1 MLLAGCSSRR
11 AGGGLN
17 EEAFFEKGLEG
28 VEKCRA
34 LLLELIAE
42 AVFDA
47 AQREFEIG
55 DDEVAGVATDDGHH
69 GDEATGAGDDVALV
83 GEFE

>member
-1 MLLAGCSSRR
+1 MD
-11 AGGGLN
+11 
-17 EEAFFEKGLEG
+17 EEALFEKWLERVKQG
-28 VEKCRA
+28 RA

-47 AQREFEIG
+47 AEGVFEIG